1 MLFMVQMQV
10 NIPAS
15 VPKETADALKKD
27 EKEMSQR
34 LQREGKWRDLW
45 RVVGQYAN
53 VSIFDVSGNEELHQ
67 LLMGLPLYP
76 FMTVSVTPLTQHPSA
91 IAQVPAPN

>member
-15 VPKETADALKKD
+15 VDKAVADALKKE
-27 EKEMSQR
+27 EKEMSQQ

-53 VSIFDVSGNEELHQ
+53 VSIFNVSGNDELHTI
-67 LLMGLPLYP
+67 LSNLPLYP
-76 FMTVSVTPLTQHPSA
+76 FMTISVTPLTQHPSA
-91 IAQVPAPN
+91 IAQIG

>member
-1 MLFMVQMQV
+1 MLFMVEMQV
-10 NIPAS
+10 NIPLSLDPA
-15 VPKETADALKKD
+15 VADALKKE

-53 VSIFDVSGNEELHQ
+53 VSIFNVAGNDELHQ
-67 LLMGLPLYP
+67 LLSALPLYP
-76 FMTVSVTPLTQHPSA
+76 FMRISVTPLAQHPSA
-91 IAQVPAPN
+91 IAVI

>member
-10 NIPAS
+10 NIPS
-15 VPKETADALKKD
+15 SLDRDVVETLKKE

-53 VSIFDVSGNEELHQ
+53 VSIFNVSGNEELHQ
-67 LLMGLPLYP
+67 LLTALPLYP
-76 FMTVSVTPLTQHPSA
+76 YMTISVTPLTQHPSA
-91 IAQVPAPN
+91 IAQL

>member
-1 MLFMVQMQV
+1 MLFMVEMQV
-10 NIPAS
+10 NIPMS
-15 VPKETADALKKD
+15 LDQGIADALKKE

-53 VSIFDVSGNEELHQ
+53 VSIFNVAGNDELHQ
-67 LLMGLPLYP
+67 LLSALPLYP
-76 FMTVSVTPLTQHPSA
+76 FMSIRVTPLAQHPSA
-91 IAQVPAPN
+91 IAAISA

>member
-15 VPKETADALKKD
+15 LDKEVADALKKK
-27 EKEMSQR
+27 EKEMSQQ

-53 VSIFDVSGNEELHQ
+53 VSIFNVSGNEELHQ
-67 LLMGLPLYP
+67 LLINLPLYP
-76 FMTVSVTPLTQHPSA
+76 YMTVTVTPLTQHPSA
-91 IAQVPAPN
+91 IAQVD

>member
-15 VPKETADALKKD
+15 VDKAVADALKKD
-27 EKEMSQR
+27 EKEMSQK

-53 VSIFDVSGNEELHQ
+53 VSIFNVSGNEELHQ
-67 LLMGLPLYP
+67 ILMSLPLYP
-76 FMTVSVTPLTQHPSA
+76 YMTVSVTPLTQHPSA
-91 IAQVPAPN
+91 IAQVD

>member
-15 VPKETADALKKD
+15 VDKAVADALKKD
-27 EKEMSQR
+27 EKEMSQK

-53 VSIFDVSGNEELHQ
+53 VSIFNVSGNEELHQ
-67 LLMGLPLYP
+67 ILMSLPLYP

-91 IAQVPAPN
+91 IAQVD

>member
-10 NIPAS
+10 HIPATLD
-15 VPKETADALKKD
+15 KNIADALKKD

-53 VSIFDVSGNEELHQ
+53 ISIFNVEGNEELHQ
-67 LLMGLPLYP
+67 LLTSLPLYP
-76 FMTVSVTPLTQHPSA
+76 YMTISVTPLTQHPSA
-91 IAQVPAPN
+91 IATI

>member
-1 MLFMVQMQV
+1 MLFMVQMHV

-15 VPKETADALKKD
+15 IDKDVADTLKKN
-27 EKEMSQR
+27 EKEMSQK

-53 VSIFDVSGNEELHQ
+53 VSIFNVSGNEELHQ
-67 LLMGLPLYP
+67 ILMNLPLYP
-76 FMTVSVTPLTQHPSA
+76 FMTISVTPLTQHPSA
-91 IAQVPAPN
+91 IAQVE